1 MGSDRT
7 AVFPGTFDPFTNGHL
22 DLTRRAARL
31 FDRVVVA
38 VADSPAKGTLFSM
51 DERVGLIR
59 AATRTLKRVE
69 VLEFADLVV
78 DLARRV
84 GAQVM
89 IRGLRAVSDFE
100 FEFQMA
106 LMNRRLSPGLEVAF
120 MMPSQQYTYLN
131 STLVKE
137 VARLG
142 GSVRGLVP
150 AAVEELLRA
159 RFGRPGATG
168 GNVTAKAAR
177 AAKPTVAA
185 RPAGAAG
192 RRPTAG
198 GGRAPRRAGRG

>member
-1 MGSDRT
+1 MSVERC
-7 AVFPGTFDPFTNGHL
+7 ALFPGTFDPFTNGHL

-38 VADSPAKGTLFSM
+38 VAHNPAKGVLFPVE
-51 DERVGLIR
+51 ERLEMIR
-59 AATRTLKRVE
+59 VATRSLKRVE
-69 VLEFADLVV
+69 VIEFSDLVV
-78 DLARRV
+78 TCARRV

-106 LMNRRLSPGLEVAF
+106 LMNRRLNAGVEVAF
-120 MMPSQQYTYLN
+120 LMPSQEYTYLN

-150 AAVEELLRA
+150 TVVEERLRERLSAASGARHSKPRA
-159 RFGRPGATG
+159 R
-168 GNVTAKAAR
+168 KAR
-177 AAKPTVAA
+177 A
-185 RPAGAAG
+185 
-192 RRPTAG
+192 RR
-198 GGRAPRRAGRG
+198 